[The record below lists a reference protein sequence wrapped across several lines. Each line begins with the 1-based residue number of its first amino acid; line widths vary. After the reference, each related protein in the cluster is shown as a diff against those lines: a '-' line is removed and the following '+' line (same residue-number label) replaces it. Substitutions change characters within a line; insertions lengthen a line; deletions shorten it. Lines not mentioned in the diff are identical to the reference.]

1 MSFKSAVEK
10 TPQLEDAWQP
20 GLQAL
25 RAEDKPHIHPEE
37 PQRLRGSVDIDAALQ
52 KAEPNANRW
61 DFAIAYQHSNEP
73 DEFLYWVEL
82 HSASDS
88 QVKVVIRKAV
98 WLLDWLRNGG
108 KSLNSF
114 KREII
119 WISSGATSF
128 TRAAP
133 QRRQMAQVGLVH
145 RGSHLQIRNSRS

>member
-1 MSFKSAVEK
+1 MSFKNAVEK
-10 TPQLEDAWQP
+10 TPHLEDAWQP

-25 RAEDKPHIHPEE
+25 RAEDKPHIHPQDT
-37 PQRLRGSVDIDAALQ
+37 QRLRGSVDIDAALK
-52 KAEPNANRW
+52 KAEPNSNRW

-73 DEFLYWVEL
+73 HEFLYWVEL
-82 HSASDS
+82 HTASDA
-88 QVKVVIRKAV
+88 QVKVVIRKAA

-108 KSLNSF
+108 KLLSSF
-114 KREII
+114 NREII

-145 RGSHLQIRNSRS
+145 RGSRLQIRNCRS